1 MDENNSIIFL
11 AFFSLF
17 IFVASIC
24 SCVDRVINRRT
35 TFSRIENII
44 TIRWNIVFEN
54 LILQLHHKGR
64 IEGWSYKSF
73 L

>member
-1 MDENNSIIFL
+1 MVENNSLIFV

-35 TFSRIENII
+35 TFSRIENISEI
-44 TIRWNIVFEN
+44 NEDGNADTISIPPKYEEIYETN
-54 LILQLHHKGR
+54 
-64 IEGWSYKSF
+64 
-73 L
+73 